1 MTILD
6 LPEEL
11 KAKTVQIIWDH
22 DLDAY
27 IEAKLGRK
35 WSLQQ
40 NGEDGQETLTYF
52 EVFPDPEA
60 TAKVQAWLDSP
71 EVPCPGR
78 VNGMNWE
85 TGIFT
90 PEQPGFAEWVYISTT
105 DILNELCNRGLLPE
119 GDYTVH
125 VWW

>member
-1 MTILD
+1 MD
-6 LPEEL
+6 LPAEL
-11 KAKTVQIIWDH
+11 NPKTVVTVWDS
-22 DLDAY
+22 DLDKY
-27 IEAKLGRK
+27 IEAKLGRA

-40 NGEDGQETLTYF
+40 NGEYSQDTVTQF

-71 EVPCPGR
+71 VVPCPGR
-78 VNGMNWE
+78 VDGMDWK

-90 PEQPGFAEWVYISTT
+90 PEQPGFAESVYIGTS

-119 GDYTVH
+119 GDLTVN